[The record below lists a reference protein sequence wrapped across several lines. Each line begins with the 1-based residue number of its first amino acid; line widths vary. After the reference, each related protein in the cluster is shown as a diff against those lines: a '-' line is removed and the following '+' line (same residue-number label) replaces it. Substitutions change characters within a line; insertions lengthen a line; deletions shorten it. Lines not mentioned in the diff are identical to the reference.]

1 MLGQEKCMQILD
13 GKQLAETVAEEL
25 RERVSDLRAAGIHP
39 RLAILLVGE
48 SDMPTEKYVAA
59 KQRAAD
65 KVGVAVEL
73 IRFTI
78 DEPIALAERITAR
91 IEELNSDP
99 DTHGI
104 ILQLPMPVPMN
115 EQDLIDAI
123 APEKDVDGLTT
134 TNQAALEVG
143 RELFVPA
150 TPQGILRL
158 LAAYKIPIANTKIAM
173 IGQGRLVGKPLSA
186 MLRSRDAILTTAD
199 SKTPD
204 LLPIVK
210 DARVII
216 SAVGQPGII
225 TDAMV
230 RSDSIL
236 IDVGLSDIDGTLTGD
251 IEPEVKALAGQAT
264 PVPGGVGPMTV
275 ISLLANVV
283 LAAELA
289 RIQQN

>member
-1 MLGQEKCMQILD
+1 MQILD
-13 GKQLAETVAEEL
+13 GKQLAETVGEEL
-25 RERVSDLRAAGIHP
+25 RERVAHLRAAGMQP

-48 SDMPTEKYVAA
+48 NDMPTEKYVAA

-65 KVGVAVEL
+65 TVGVAVEL

-78 DEPIALAERITAR
+78 DEPVVLAERITAR
-91 IEELNSDP
+91 IQELNADP

-123 APEKDVDGLTT
+123 APTKDVDGLTT
-134 TNQAALEVG
+134 TNQAALEAG
-143 RELFVPA
+143 RELFIPA

-158 LAAYKIPIANTKIAM
+158 LAAYNIPIAHTKIAM
-173 IGQGRLVGKPLSA
+173 IGQGRLVGKPLTA

-199 SKTPD
+199 SKTPS
-204 LLPIVK
+204 LLPVVK
-210 DARVII
+210 DAAVII
-216 SAVGQPGII
+216 SAVGKPGLI
-225 TDAMV
+225 TTEMV
-230 RSDSIL
+230 RPDSIL
-236 IDVGLSDIDGTLTGD
+236 IDVGLSDVDGRLTGD
-251 IEPEVKALAGQAT
+251 IDPEVKARAGQAT

-289 RIQQN
+289 RIKRA